1 MKIVFLDRDG
11 VINEYLASGYVTG
24 WDKFHFLPGAI
35 EAIKLLNSNGYEPVV
50 ISNQAGVNKGL
61 YSTQTLAQITGNMS
75 RAIEKAGGRLK
86 AVYYCPHREEE
97 NCDCRKPETGLF
109 KKAIEELSLNLDLAN
124 TYFIGDSLK
133 DVKAGRA
140 LGCRTVLVLS
150 GEASKADVE
159 AAGKKEEL
167 SPDWVAEN
175 LLSAVKYIINS
186 NQKPVTSN
194 Q

>member
-1 MKIVFLDRDG
+1 MKIIFLDRDG

-24 WDKFHFLPGAI
+24 WDKFHFLPGAV

-61 YSTQTLAQITGNMS
+61 YSPETLNEITKNMS
-75 RAIEKAGGRLK
+75 RAIEKAGGSLK
-86 AVYYCPHREEE
+86 AVYYCPHREDE

-109 KKAIEELSLNLDLAN
+109 KKAIEELNLNFDLAG

-133 DVKAGRA
+133 DIKAGKT

-150 GEASKADVE
+150 GEASRTDAE
-159 AAGKKEEL
+159 EAGKKDGL
-167 SPDWVAEN
+167 SPDWVAN
-175 LLSAVKYIINS
+175 DLLSAVKYIIKTCDLCS
-186 NQKPVTSN
+186 CD
-194 Q
+194 